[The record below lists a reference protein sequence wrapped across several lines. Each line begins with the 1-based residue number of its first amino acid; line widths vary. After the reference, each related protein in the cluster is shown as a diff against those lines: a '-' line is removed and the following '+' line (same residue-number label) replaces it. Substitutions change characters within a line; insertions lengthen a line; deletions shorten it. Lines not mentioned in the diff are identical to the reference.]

1 MEEGVLAVAGT
12 AAVEAEEADV
22 EAEGVVDGVEALGA
36 VLAVDGLG
44 RGRRLEEGVVDVL
57 AGHVDSVDV
66 GIVE

>member
-44 RGRRLEEGVVDVL
+44 GGRRLEEGVVDVL